1 MPITG
6 ARRSACNTLEKA
18 FAAAFQ
24 AYFVGD
30 PCFIVSNDVS
40 TGATSSIFVA
50 AQSVQRLLYPQV
62 CFMCIEAEEQVARSN
77 IYMATL
83 HMIIDTALSE
93 RPDDY
98 DSLLALHQERV
109 DKCLN
114 LRDSISLL
122 QSLINQPASPPP
134 NADQLAVPSMNLMG
148 LGKILREN
156 NAKEANRLC
165 FVCSFEVGFQPI

>member
-24 AYFVGD
+24 TYFVGD
-30 PCFIVSNDVS
+30 PCFTKVVNPATGVTGS
-40 TGATSSIFVA
+40 TFVA
-50 AQSVQRLLYPQV
+50 AQSVRTLTYPQV
-62 CFMCIEAEEQVARSN
+62 CFMCIEAQEQVAKSN
-77 IYMATL
+77 VYMAEL

-114 LRDSISLL
+114 LRDNLPLL
-122 QSLINQPASPPP
+122 QQLMNQPATPPP
-134 NADQLAVPSMNLMG
+134 NSDQPSVPSMNLYG
-148 LGKILREN
+148 LGKITREN
-156 NAKEANRLC
+156 NAKEGNRLC